1 MVSSNLKSLNLIL
14 RTVKLSNKILNNS
27 TASTNLNLARSVS
40 ITKSRSFEIKS
51 TKKTQAQAASTSS
64 SSTPIPPPH
73 FDGQPKEYSPKIHN
87 LVEEIAKLNLIEVSD
102 LNELLRKRLNIKD
115 VAVSYGAFPGAGA
128 PAAAAKA
135 EEPEPEAA
143 APQAVKTSFKLKI
156 TKYDEAKKVAL
167 IKEIKALGENL
178 NLVQA
183 KKFIESVPQVFKDNI
198 GKEDA
203 EKIKAQLE
211 KAGAVCEIE

>member
-1 MVSSNLKSLNLIL
+1 MVSSNIKSLHLIL

-27 TASTNLNLARSVS
+27 TATTTLNLARSVS
-40 ITKSRSFEIKS
+40 ITKSRSFEIKA
-51 TKKTQAQAASTSS
+51 TKKTQTQTASAASSA
-64 SSTPIPPPH
+64 PIPPPN
-73 FDGQPKEYSPKIHN
+73 FDGQSKEYSPKIHN
-87 LVEEIAKLNLIEVSD
+87 LVEEIARLNLIEVSD
-102 LNELLRKRLNIKD
+102 LNELLRKKLNIKD
-115 VAVSYGAFPGAGA
+115 VPVSYGAFPGAGA
-128 PAAAAKA
+128 PVAAAKA

-167 IKEIKALGENL
+167 IKEIKTLGENL

-198 GKEDA
+198 GKEEA

>member
-1 MVSSNLKSLNLIL
+1 MVSSNILSLNLIL

-27 TASTNLNLARSVS
+27 TTSTSLNFVRSVS

-64 SSTPIPPPH
+64 SAPIPPPH
-73 FDGQPKEYSPKIHN
+73 FDGQQKEYSPKIHS
-87 LVEEIAKLNLIEVSD
+87 LVDEIAKLNLIEVSD

-115 VAVSYGAFPGAGA
+115 VPVSYGAFPGAGA
-128 PAAAAKA
+128 PAPAAKA
-135 EEPEPEAA
+135 EEAEPEAA

-156 TKYDEAKKVAL
+156 TKYDETKKVAL

-198 GKEDA
+198 AKEDA